1 MAAGTSSHTGNYS
14 LMRKFVEQFE
24 KTVNASPIVLSSHIE
39 KQFGPDGT
47 TLYLRAGLRFIDS
60 SVLEIA
66 LFTSETPHGINIDK
80 YRFHYMS
87 AAGHMIFRYDNAP
100 HHPETDS
107 FPHHKHIPDK
117 VMPSSVPTI
126 RNLLN
131 EISTII
137 LQEQF

>member
-1 MAAGTSSHTGNYS
+1 
-14 LMRKFVEQFE
+14 MRKFVEQFE
-24 KTVNASPIVLSSHIE
+24 KTVNSSPVVLSSHIE

-47 TLYLRAGLRFIDS
+47 TLYLRGGLRFIDS

-66 LFTSETPHGINIDK
+66 LFTTETPHSIDIDK
-80 YRFHYMS
+80 YRFQYMS
-87 AAGHMIFRYDNAP
+87 ADGQMIFRYDNAP
-100 HHPETDS
+100 HHPETTS

-117 VMPSSVPTI
+117 VVPSSMPSI

-137 LQEQF
+137 LRK